1 MARTRTVHRCT
12 ACGAEHPQWSGR
24 CGGCGEWNTLAEE
37 LDTPATPGLL
47 PARAV
52 ARPID
57 QVGLDEGRP
66 RPTGVAE
73 LDRVLGGG
81 LVPGSVT
88 LVGGEPGVG
97 KSTLLLQVAGR
108 AADDGRKVLYVS
120 AEEAEAQVR
129 ARADRLGALHPEL
142 LVSAESAV
150 PHLVTLFDEH
160 EPDLVVVDSI
170 QTVFEP
176 DIASAPGTVAQ
187 VRASAQRLTTEAKSR
202 GIAVVLVGHVTK
214 EGALAGPRVLE
225 HLVDTVLNFEGD
237 RHHVVRLLRAAKHRF
252 GSTQELGVFEMTSA
266 GLVDVPDAGSYF
278 LNGRQSGLIGSV
290 VAASLDGHRPLLIE
304 VQSLVA
310 EGSPGSPRREAQ
322 GIDRGR
328 MAMVMAIVER
338 HADMKLAKF
347 DVYVMA
353 AGGVRVSEPGAD
365 LPVAMGLASCMTGHV
380 VDPDTVAVGELGLGG
395 ELRPVAAIDRRLRE
409 AARLGF
415 RTAIVPTGSPA
426 VDGIEIIE
434 VRDLKSA
441 LAVGGLLD
449 SPAHDQLLPGG
460 EASRPPDRAPT
471 ARADRPDRPTSA
483 RRRPTRDLEHDLDV
497 EFGSV
502 LDEID
507 QCFDQPGPDDD
518 GDGAF

>member
-1 MARTRTVHRCT
+1 
-12 ACGAEHPQWSGR
+12 
-24 CGGCGEWNTLAEE
+24 
-37 LDTPATPGLL
+37 
-47 PARAV
+47 
-52 ARPID
+52 
-57 QVGLDEGRP
+57 EGRP
-66 RPTGVAE
+66 VPTGIGE

-97 KSTLLLQVAGR
+97 KSTLLLQAAGR
-108 AADDGRKVLYVS
+108 AAQDGQRVLYVS

-129 ARADRLGALHPEL
+129 ARADRLGTLDQAL

-150 PHLVTLFDEH
+150 PHLVALFDERA
-160 EPDLVVVDSI
+160 PDLVIVDSI

-176 DIASAPGTVAQ
+176 DLASAPGTVAQ
-187 VRASAQRLTTEAKSR
+187 VRASAQRLSGEAKRR
-202 GIAVVLVGHVTK
+202 GMAVVLVGHVTK

-237 RHHVVRLLRAAKHRF
+237 RHHVVRLLRAAKNRF
-252 GSTQELGVFEMTSA
+252 GSTQELGVFEMTGS

-278 LNGRQSGLIGSV
+278 LNGRQTGLIGSV
-290 VAASLDGHRPLLIE
+290 VVASLDGHRPLLIE
-304 VQSLVA
+304 IQSLVA
-310 EGSPGSPRREAQ
+310 EGVVPSPRREAQ
-322 GIDRGR
+322 GVDRGR

-338 HADMKLAKF
+338 HADLKLAKF

-353 AGGVRVSEPGAD
+353 AGGVRVNEPGVD
-365 LPVAMGLASCMTGHV
+365 LPMAMGLASCLSGHV

-441 LAVGGLLD
+441 LAVSGLLD
-449 SPAHDQLLPGG
+449 SPAHDRLLPGG
-460 EASRPPDRAPT
+460 EASQPPDRPPT
-471 ARADRPDRPTSA
+471 ARVDRPQHSRRADR
-483 RRRPTRDLEHDLDV
+483 RDIESEIELR
-497 EFGSV
+497 GA

-507 QCFDQPGPDDD
+507 RCFEQQRQDDD
-518 GDGAF
+518 GEDPF